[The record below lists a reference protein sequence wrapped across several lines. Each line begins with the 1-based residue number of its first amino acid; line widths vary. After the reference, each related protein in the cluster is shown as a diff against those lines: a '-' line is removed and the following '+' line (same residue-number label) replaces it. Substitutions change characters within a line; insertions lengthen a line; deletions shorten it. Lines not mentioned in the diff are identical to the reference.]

1 VSNYYGNTTAHP
13 TNPVHVYE
21 DESNPGNQMLRKMG
35 WQEGDG
41 LGKDKDGHRDPI
53 ALEGTRTATDKS
65 GIGNSQ
71 FITPPIDYRGD
82 GYKESL
88 LRAAKARYDN
98 CK

>member
-1 VSNYYGNTTAHP
+1 
-13 TNPVHVYE
+13 
-21 DESNPGNQMLRKMG
+21 MLRKMG

-53 ALEGTRTATDKS
+53 ALEGTRIGTDKS
-65 GIGNSQ
+65 GVGNSQ
-71 FITPPIDYRGD
+71 FITPPIDYHDRD